1 MRFIP
6 PHAAVG
12 ILAIAGLLGGCTTSQ
27 SRFSQPLSVAPEIIR
42 SSVRYQKEYLL
53 AEGDQ
58 IEVSVWRTP
67 EVSRT
72 VLIRPD
78 GYISLPLM
86 QETKAA
92 GLTPREL
99 ADKVQVALSNR
110 LVKPEVNV
118 IPMTVRQPMVY
129 VLGDARTPGAFPLRN
144 AVTAAQAIALAGG
157 TLRSANEDYITVIRL
172 SGDGYLEAFPLIG
185 ASPASAPSSGPSP
198 FMSMAATQLK
208 ADDIIFIP
216 ESGRSE
222 AARAVN
228 DLLAP
233 FTIYLNYK
241 LLQTAY

>member
-6 PHAAVG
+6 SHAA
-12 ILAIAGLLGGCTTSQ
+12 ILMLAAALLSGCTTLQ
-27 SRFSQPLSVAPEIIR
+27 SRFEQPLNVAPEIIR
-42 SSVRYQKEYLL
+42 SSVRFQKEYLL
-53 AEGDQ
+53 TEGDQ

-72 VLIRPD
+72 VFIRPD
-78 GYISLPLM
+78 GNISLPLM
-86 QETKAA
+86 QETRAA

-99 ADKVQVALSNR
+99 ADKVQLALSNR

-129 VLGDARTPGAFPLRN
+129 VLGDARTPGAFPLRT
-144 AVTAAQAIALAGG
+144 AATAAQAIALAGG
-157 TLRSANEDYITVIRL
+157 TLRSANEDKITVIRL
-172 SGDGYLEAFPLIG
+172 SGEGYLEAFPLNG
-185 ASPASAPSSGPSP
+185 ASPSNVPFSGPSP

-208 ADDIIFIP
+208 ADDIVFIP

-222 AARAVN
+222 ASRAVT

-241 LLQTAY
+241 LLQRVY